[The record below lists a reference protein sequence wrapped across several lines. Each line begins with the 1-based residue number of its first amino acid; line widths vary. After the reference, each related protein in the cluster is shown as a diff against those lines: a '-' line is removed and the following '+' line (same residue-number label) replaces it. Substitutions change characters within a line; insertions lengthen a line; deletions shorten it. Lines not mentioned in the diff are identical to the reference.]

1 MASAASGNVRTEVDD
16 KLLKENTNING
27 PTCNEQDQECSA
39 EEGLIT
45 EDTVFKREEDVNI
58 NNDGG
63 SLWNK
68 LKKDQLFRKK
78 YMMTMAYIAS
88 FVTLGW
94 VEGQF
99 GPTFPDLR
107 LIAHA
112 TLEEGSLFFTMG
124 TVGYLLGSLLTGFLF
139 DKRVLDRNLLMFI
152 ATAGYGVIVAIIPWC
167 GLYEVMVIIHIVKG
181 AFGGG
186 LDTCGNAGM
195 VVTWGNEGDAYFNAL
210 HFAFAVGGILSP
222 LATAPYVMSLDND
235 NHVMNRTTFN
245 SNSINSTGI
254 IENLYNVSNLS
265 TSTQSAEVQTSLIY
279 IPYTITTG
287 VCFLTS
293 LPFIV
298 FCCISLQKR
307 LEKEKT
313 EDEENDRKSHRRLR
327 IVGFINMV
335 VYIAV
340 YVAVENSFA
349 GFLTTFVTSQLHWS
363 NADGS
368 YITSAYWS
376 SFAVGRFLG
385 IFLVRWF
392 SPAKMIFTYNC
403 ALLLSLLGFLLTSQY
418 DVIYGVWIFSV
429 LAGLSMSVIFPTVFM
444 WTEQKFLKVTGKIAS
459 LFLVAAS
466 VGFMINPP
474 IVSVLMETFTPMWFS
489 YLLFGE
495 TAVLFVLYFSGL
507 FISRK
512 IASKQ
517 PGMAD
522 QELTIKENID

>member
-1 MASAASGNVRTEVDD
+1 M
-16 KLLKENTNING
+16 L
-27 PTCNEQDQECSA
+27 
-39 EEGLIT
+39 
-45 EDTVFKREEDVNI
+45 TV
-58 NNDGG
+58 
-63 SLWNK
+63 
-68 LKKDQLFRKK
+68 
-78 YMMTMAYIAS
+78 AYIAS
-88 FVTLGW
+88 FLALGW

-139 DKRVLDRNLLMFI
+139 DRRVLDRNLLMFI
-152 ATAGYGVIVAIIPWC
+152 ATAGYGVIIAIIPWC

-222 LATAPYVMSLDND
+222 LATAPYVMSLDNN

-245 SNSINSTGI
+245 STSIKSTGLEI
-254 IENLYNVSNLS
+254 TENMYDVSNLS
-265 TSTQSAEVQTSLIY
+265 SSRRSIEEQTSLIY
-279 IPYTITTG
+279 VPYAITTG

-298 FCCISLQKR
+298 FCCISLQKT
-307 LEKEKT
+307 LEKEKK
-313 EDEENDRKSHRRLR
+313 EDEEENKKKSHRRLR

-340 YVAVENSFA
+340 YVAVENCFA

-368 YITSAYWS
+368 YITSGYWS

-392 SPAKMIFTYNC
+392 SPAKMIFAYNC

-418 DVIYGVWIFSV
+418 DVIYGVWIFSI
-429 LAGLSMSVIFPTVFM
+429 LIGLSMSVIFPTVFM

-466 VGFMINPP
+466 VGFMVNPP
-474 IVSVLMETFTPMWFS
+474 IVSVLMEKFTPMWFS

-512 IASKQ
+512 IASKH
-517 PGMAD
+517 PIMAD